1 MFSCNFKCKIT
12 QVYGKNTFLFTKKH
26 IENRDATS
34 FSYLCKMEKEKVF
47 DSTRL
52 EFTPYGL
59 TCEKWKPQASPRI
72 DRHNEIEINYFP
84 EGGAT
89 YLFSNR
95 IIDVPANKLIVFWA
109 LFPHKTMAFQ
119 CDKPYYTCTIP
130 LSTFLSWKI
139 SQQMQNLLMG
149 GHVLTSP
156 DETNKNYDNLLL
168 SQWHH
173 DLSDNQDKDL
183 QEVVTLEMRARMS
196 RFSTEYSILED
207 SNKNQTSL
215 QSAKGIVSD
224 ESDKVSKLVLF
235 ISKNHK
241 RPLKLAD
248 VGKALGL
255 HPDYANSICRKA
267 FGCTIHE
274 YLLQERINHVE
285 RLLFM
290 TDLPISNIAFE
301 CGFTTIA
308 RFNAAF
314 LKYKGCRPSEYRKMI
329 HITLGRK

>member
-1 MFSCNFKCKIT
+1 
-12 QVYGKNTFLFTKKH
+12 
-26 IENRDATS
+26 
-34 FSYLCKMEKEKVF
+34 MEQQKVF
-47 DSTRL
+47 DSARL

-84 EGGAT
+84 EGGAS

-95 IIDVPANKLIVFWA
+95 IIDVPANRLVIFWA

-149 GHVLTSP
+149 GQILTSP
-156 DETNKNYDNLLL
+156 DETSKEYDELLL
-168 SQWHH
+168 CQWHR
-173 DLSDNQDKDL
+173 DLSDSHNKDFH
-183 QEVVTLEMRARMS
+183 EVVTQEMRARFN
-196 RFSTEYSILED
+196 RFAISYSILED
-207 SNKNQTSL
+207 NSRDHTSSL
-215 QSAKGIVSD
+215 TAKGIVSA

-235 ISKNHK
+235 ISQNHK

-248 VGKALGL
+248 VGTALGL

-285 RLLFM
+285 RLLFT
-290 TDLPISNIAFE
+290 TDMPISNIAFE

-329 HITLGRK
+329 NISLGRK